1 MAMGMQSTPD
11 RFQFG
16 DFIARTCTAAFTLD
30 ADGTVATWSQ
40 DAEELLGYSAE
51 DVVGSPATALLAK
64 ESDRS
69 DLTSRVLSGLGGADR
84 TTLRHQGGSDIDAW
98 LRLDRV
104 PVLGETAHIWLATM
118 ADVESAKYADMG
130 SALLEAMF
138 GGSKIGLIVYDSD
151 LRVAFANTTLQRW
164 PHLSDGQLTGRP
176 PGEVVC
182 GAQADAYERGL
193 RYVLRTGR
201 SIISAQWSNVDS
213 AGAIY
218 GSTWTDSI
226 FRLEDRSENSLGV
239 ADVMFDT
246 SESARSRGR
255 LALMSRAIKRIGAS
269 LDVEETVAEFCDML
283 VPQVADFIAV
293 DLLEPPGQE
302 LKAYAIDPSTPMRR
316 MTSKSTQELLT
327 AEIPPQG
334 TIVWPPE
341 SPQIDAMYEERPVVI
356 RKLSENSE
364 WYATDPVWV
373 SELLDIG
380 VHSAM
385 AVPILTDEVV
395 IGVATLLRWRKPIS
409 FETDDAR
416 LVEEL
421 ACRTA
426 LSIDN
431 ARRYDTKNHIA
442 LALQRR
448 LLPQCIKTHSAVE
461 VAYRYLPADDSVG
474 IGGDWFD
481 VIPLPNQR
489 VALVVGDVT
498 GHGIHAAAAM
508 GRLRATICTLAA
520 LDMPPDDLLFHADK
534 VTRQLGEGADDIED
548 PAAVSETCS
557 WGTIGATCLY
567 VVYDPASQ
575 RCTIA
580 CAGHPAPVI
589 IYPDGNVE
597 VPQLSAS
604 PPLGMNLLGLS
615 SSSADMKLQPGTS
628 LVLFSDGLIERR
640 DRDIEVGMN
649 ILRRTLRHAEAPP
662 DRLCDLILHT
672 MMGTGGPVADDVT
685 MLIARI
691 RAPGPH

>member
-1 MAMGMQSTPD
+1 MSIRPTPD
-11 RFQFG
+11 CVQFR
-16 DFIARTCTAAFTLD
+16 DLVARTCTAAFTLD
-30 ADGTVATWSQ
+30 ADGKVATWSQ
-40 DAEELLGYSAE
+40 DAEKLLGYSAE
-51 DVVGSPATALLAK
+51 DIVGGPAISLLAE
-64 ESDRS
+64 ESDRA
-69 DLTSRVLSGLGGADR
+69 DLTSRVAKGVGRSGA
-84 TTLRHQGGSDIDAW
+84 TTLRHQDGSPVDAW

-104 PVLGETAHIWLATM
+104 PLSDETAHVWLVTM

-138 GGSKIGLIVYDSD
+138 GSSKIGLIVYDSD

-164 PHLSDGQLTGRP
+164 PHLSNAQLTGRP
-176 PGEVVC
+176 PGEVVS
-182 GAQADAYERGL
+182 GVQGQAYERGL

-201 SIISAQWSNVDS
+201 SIISAQWSNVDP

-218 GSTWTDSI
+218 GNTWTDSI
-226 FRLEDRSENSLGV
+226 FRLEDRSENPIGV

-269 LDVEETVAEFCDML
+269 LDVEQTVAEFCDML
-283 VPQVADFIAV
+283 VPQMADFIAV

-302 LKAYAIDPSTPMRR
+302 LKAYAIEPNTPMRR
-316 MTSKSTQELLT
+316 MAVRSVQELLT
-327 AEIPPQG
+327 AEIPPEG
-334 TIVWPPE
+334 AVLWPPE
-341 SPQIDAMYEERPVVI
+341 SPQIDAIYEERPVVI
-356 RKLSENSE
+356 RKLSESSE

-385 AVPILTDEVV
+385 AVPIRTHEVV

-421 ACRTA
+421 SCRAA

-442 LALQRR
+442 LTLQRR
-448 LLPQCIKTHSAVE
+448 LLPQCITMHSAVE

-481 VIPLPNQR
+481 VIPLPKDR

-520 LDMPPDDLLFHADK
+520 LDMPPDDLLFHADR
-534 VTRQLGEGADDIED
+534 VTRQLGEGADDVED

-567 VVYDPASQ
+567 IVYDPASQ

-589 IYPDGNVE
+589 IYPDGDVE

-615 SSSADMKLQPGTS
+615 SPSAEMELQPGTS

-640 DRDIEVGMN
+640 DRDIEAGMD
-649 ILRRTLRHAEAPP
+649 ILRRCLRHAEASP
-662 DRLCDLILHT
+662 DHLCDLVLRT
-672 MMGTGGPVADDVT
+672 MVGAGGPVADDVT
-685 MLIARI
+685 VLIARI
-691 RAPGPH
+691 RAIPGSR